1 MAIALR
7 REASEAIRSGQARAT
22 GSIPVKGAGPG
33 IEEGQGQI
41 HGRRPDLPF
50 RAVNRQ
56 GSSDYNS
63 GLQRHHLLPLQ
74 LLSMRSFSRFFETIG
89 LDNIGFDDFRRN
101 GLLLPC
107 CDKTAT
113 IMALPMHRG
122 PHHRYNAM
130 VIERV
135 ARIEQDWRN
144 QKGGPDAVTEALFR
158 LSLLQGALRRRLL
171 DPRRGPIP
179 LNRNDPALRAPDFA
193 DLDAMADLLWG
204 AAESL

>member
-1 MAIALR
+1 M
-7 REASEAIRSGQARAT
+7 GQTRAT
-22 GSIPVKGAGPG
+22 RHIQTTDTTPATKPKQVLPC
-33 IEEGQGQI
+33 
-41 HGRRPDLPF
+41 GRRPDLPF

-63 GLQRHHLLPLQ
+63 ALQRHHLLPLQ
-74 LLSMRSFSRFFETIG
+74 LLSMRSFLRFFESIG

-107 CDKTAT
+107 SDATAT
-113 IMALPMHRG
+113 MMALPMHRG

-130 VIERV
+130 AIERV

-144 QKGGPDAVTEALFR
+144 RGRSLDAGEEALFR
-158 LSLLQGALRRRLL
+158 LALLQGALRRRLL

-179 LNRNDPALRAPDFA
+179 LNRNDPALRTPDFS
-193 DLDAMADLLWG
+193 DLDAMADMLWG
-204 AAESL
+204 ATEGL